1 LSSNRGAYGL
11 EVVGAGGA
19 APQLVAAAPDWPKLE
34 IERLIGTGSLRRTL
48 VGADRAEIAL
58 MAGDELTLDR
68 VPLRATFTT
77 AGPLT
82 DEALVHPYLAP
93 AAAIAGHW
101 LGREAFHGGAF
112 VLDGGAWAI
121 LGDKESGKSSLLASL
136 AQNGLGI
143 VADDALIV
151 ERELVF
157 AGPRSID
164 LREEP
169 AQELDA
175 GESIGLVGDRKRWR
189 MSLAPV
195 APATPLRGWVFLS
208 WSEPPKMTPLPAGQ
222 RLQRLL
228 VHRMIKGLP
237 PADPARILELA
248 TLPAFQLGLPR
259 RWSQLEAAR
268 SLLIATLGTC

>member
-1 LSSNRGAYGL
+1 MSSIRGAYGL
-11 EVVGAGGA
+11 GVMGAGGA
-19 APQLVAAAPDWPKLE
+19 AAQLVPAAPEWPKLE
-34 IERLIGTGSLRRTL
+34 IERLIGTGSVRRSV

-58 MAGDELTLDR
+58 MAGDQLTVDR
-68 VPLRATFTT
+68 VPLRAIFTT
-77 AGPLT
+77 GRPLS

-112 VLDGGAWAI
+112 VLDGGAWAV
-121 LGDKESGKSSLLASL
+121 LGEKESGKSSLLASL
-136 AQNGLGI
+136 AQQGVGI

-169 AQELDA
+169 ARELDT
-175 GESIGLVGDRKRWR
+175 GETIGIVGDRERWR
-189 MSLAPV
+189 LQLGQ
-195 APATPLRGWVFLS
+195 APAANPVRGWVFLS
-208 WSEPPKMTPLPAGQ
+208 WAESLEVTAVSARA

-228 VHRMIKGLP
+228 GYRMIKGLP
-237 PADPARILELA
+237 PADPARVLELA
-248 TLPAFQLGLPR
+248 TLPAFQLSRPR
-259 RWSQLEAAR
+259 SWSQLEAGG
-268 SLLIATLGTC
+268 SLLLATLAAS

>member
-77 AGPLT
+77 ARPLS
-82 DEALVHPYLAP
+82 DEALIHPYLAP
-93 AAAIAGHW
+93 AAAVAGHW

-112 VLDGGAWAI
+112 VFDGGAWAV

-136 AQNGLGI
+136 AQHGVGI

-195 APATPLRGWVFLS
+195 AAASPLRGWVFLS
-208 WSEPPKMTPLPAGQ
+208 WSESPEVTAVSAGR

-228 VHRMIKGLP
+228 AYRMIKGLP
-237 PADPARILELA
+237 PVDPARMLELA
-248 TLPAFQLGLPR
+248 RLPAVQLSRPR
-259 RWSQLEAAR
+259 TWSQLEAVG
-268 SLLIATLGTC
+268 SLLVATLATC

>member
-1 LSSNRGAYGL
+1 LSSLRGAYGL
-11 EVVGAGGA
+11 GVAGAGGA
-19 APQLVAAAPDWPKLE
+19 AAQLLPAAPDWPKLE
-34 IERLIGTGSLRRTL
+34 IERLIGTGSLGGNL

-58 MAGDELTLDR
+58 LAGGRLTVDR

-82 DEALVHPYLAP
+82 DDALVHPYLAP

-112 VLDGGAWAI
+112 VLDGGAWAV

-136 AQNGLGI
+136 AQNGVGI

-195 APATPLRGWVFLS
+195 AAASPLRGWVFLS
-208 WSEPPKMTPLPAGQ
+208 WSESPDVTAVSAGR

-228 VHRMIKGLP
+228 GHRMIKGLP
-237 PADPARILELA
+237 PADPTRMLELA
-248 TLPAFQLGLPR
+248 TLPAFQLGVPR
-259 RWSQLEAAR
+259 RWGQLDAVG
-268 SLLIATLGTC
+268 SLLVATLTAC